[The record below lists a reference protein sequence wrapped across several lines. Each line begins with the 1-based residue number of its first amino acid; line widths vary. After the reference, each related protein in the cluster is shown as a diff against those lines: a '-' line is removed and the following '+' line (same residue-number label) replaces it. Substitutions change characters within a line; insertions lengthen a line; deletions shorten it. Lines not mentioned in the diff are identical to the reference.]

1 MGDGAAW
8 QTPSLPCPRH
18 QPRAGNPRAPSVTDL
33 GSAKG
38 RSGPGRGTAGDVTN
52 GTRRAESPESPPA
65 AAAGSGGANERAR
78 GPAQHASERSPLPEA
93 AAAFSFAVVDARSG
107 CGTVGP
113 VLGAAPAPGL
123 GSQYL
128 PQLFGCYRRSAS
140 KMAARGGG
148 GRGTASA
155 SGAPFARGSAS
166 LGSSVKGSTVR
177 SRVSRVSQLGLGVS
191 TSRRWAKCC
200 WRVRSGK

>member
-78 GPAQHASERSPLPEA
+78 GPAQHASERSPLPKA

-148 GRGTASA
+148 WPRHRFRFRCAVCEGKRFSRQFGE
-155 SGAPFARGSAS
+155 GLYCPFPG
-166 LGSSVKGSTVR
+166 VP
-177 SRVSRVSQLGLGVS
+177 GVS
-191 TSRRWAKCC
+191 A
-200 WRVRSGK
+200 RSWSKYVPPLRKGLLARAQW